1 MRDTRHVARQ
11 RWRELKR
18 RRASRDATII
28 FAIVFALTFAAFS
41 PLILISRVDARHT
54 GRTINEQSQNQP

>member
-18 RRASRDATII
+18 RRATRDATVI
-28 FAIVFALTFAAFS
+28 FAAVFLIAFAAFS

-54 GRTINEQSQNQP
+54 ERTINATDQLHR